1 MKKYALLALLAALT
15 INVVNAQEGPKG
27 PPPGPRP
34 PMTEAQKKVQAEMVA
49 KYDTN
54 KNGKLDREERLK
66 ISSDDRKKMREA
78 IMRDAMGGRP
88 GGGPRRDGMG
98 PHGKGPMG
106 PRPPHDGPPPRDHG
120 TNAVPVK

>member
-1 MKKYALLALLAALT
+1 MLALLAALT

-49 KYDTN
+49 KYDAN

-66 ISSDDRKKMREA
+66 ISSGDRKKMRDA
-78 IMRDAMGGRP
+78 IMHDA
-88 GGGPRRDGMG
+88 MG

-106 PRPPHDGPPPRDHG
+106 PRPPHDGPPPKDHG